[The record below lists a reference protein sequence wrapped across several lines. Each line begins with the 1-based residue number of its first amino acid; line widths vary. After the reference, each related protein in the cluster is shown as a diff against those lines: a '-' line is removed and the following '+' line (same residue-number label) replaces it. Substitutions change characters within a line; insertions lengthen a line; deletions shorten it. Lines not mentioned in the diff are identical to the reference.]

1 MIEAERGGE
10 IARFQTIKDNLKDG
24 WQKSLFDFC
33 YNHSR
38 NDEGSYWTI
47 QKKACNFPER
57 DCFGRSSVRFLKNK
71 DKLRVWICVKK
82 NQTIDNALII
92 LREKIGQD
100 LECTLYKGGSKAIHI
115 FISNDEQSHR
125 LIEWLKADK
134 ITSTT
139 VEISEESKLDMSSLD
154 DAVHTYLGKK
164 MEELY
169 DQIEDERLKSLLE
182 QVNKN
187 ISVYP
192 ETTLN
197 LARKSAEL
205 ICKKIYKD
213 SLQKEI
219 DKKPLD
225 NVLSELEGT
234 SSIPRLLGAHLFTIL
249 KYGNFGSHDQGEE
262 SIGITT
268 ELVAP
273 CLLAYIWCLDWCVG
287 AGYA

>member
-1 MIEAERGGE
+1 MIEAERGDE
-10 IARFQTIKDNLKDG
+10 IAIFQTIKDNLKDG

-33 YNHSR
+33 YNHSH

-47 QKKACNFPER
+47 QKKACNFPGR
-57 DCFGRSSVRFLKNK
+57 DCFGRSAVRFLKNK
-71 DKLRVWICVKK
+71 DKLRVWISVKK

-100 LECTLYKGGSKAIHI
+100 LEYTVYEESSIAIHI

-125 LIEWLKADK
+125 LIEWLKADNV
-134 ITSTT
+134 TSAS
-139 VEISEESKLDMSSLD
+139 VGISEESKLDISSLD
-154 DAVHTYLGKK
+154 DAVHAYLGKK

-169 DQIEDERLKSLLE
+169 DQIEDERLKTLLE

-219 DKKPLD
+219 DKPID
-225 NVLSELEGT
+225 NVVSHLEKT
-234 SSIPRLLGAHLFTIL
+234 SSIPRLLAAHLFTIL

-273 CLLAYIWCLDWCVG
+273 CLLAYIWCLDWCVSV
-287 AGYA
+287 GYA

>member
-1 MIEAERGGE
+1 MIEAEIGDE
-10 IARFQTIKDNLKDG
+10 IARFQTIKDDLKDG
-24 WQKSLFDFC
+24 WQKTLFDFC

-47 QKKACNFPER
+47 QKKACHFPGR
-57 DCFGRSSVRFLKNK
+57 DCFGTSAVRFLKNN
-71 DKLRVWICVKK
+71 DKLRVWLSLRK

-100 LECTLYKGGSKAIHI
+100 LEYTVQEGRGIAIHI

-125 LIEWLKADK
+125 LIEWLKTENFTPRSA
-134 ITSTT
+134 
-139 VEISEESKLDMSSLD
+139 EISEESKLDMSSLD
-154 DAVHTYLGKK
+154 DAVHTYLNKK

-187 ISVYP
+187 ISVFP

-205 ICKKIYKD
+205 ICKKIYND

-219 DKKPLD
+219 NKKPFD
-225 NVLSELEGT
+225 NVVSELEGT
-234 SSIPRLLGAHLFTIL
+234 CSIPRLLAAHLFTVL

-273 CLLAYIWCLDWCVG
+273 CLLAYIWCLDWCVSV
-287 AGYA
+287 GYA